1 MCHRSLLRV
10 LATCLSIAF
19 FTVAHA
25 TEHIYLLPSPGMPLN
40 AGFGEL
46 TPGPHDL
53 TVTFQSNA
61 SNGPVYASLWDGSG
75 STIWTANWVPGA
87 TSMSCVAY
95 GATEDMLG
103 CAYGCGWFYEW
114 DSITGYGMMT
124 GTFSVTICN
133 VTFPCAPEQECACES
148 SSTGYMGMGG
158 YMSWECPGTNEG
170 GINIQLPHRD
180 EKESLA
186 VTVRRGCAGT
196 LTITSDDTEVLLF
209 DMNGDPFA
217 SLHLDVGTGDT
228 IQFQVGVTTS
238 AETTARLRAR
248 FVPDNGSLDTE
259 DVYDVTIETI
269 DGDANESA
277 SF

>member
-1 MCHRSLLRV
+1 MCHRLLLRV
-10 LATCLSIAF
+10 LAACLSIAF

-53 TVTFQSNA
+53 SVTFQSNGTR
-61 SNGPVYASLWDGSG
+61 GPVYASLWDGSG

-95 GATEDMLG
+95 GVSEDTLG

-124 GTFSVTICN
+124 GTFSVTISN
-133 VTFPCAPEQECACES
+133 VTLPCMPVQECACNS
-148 SSTGYMGMGG
+148 APMGYMGMGAWG
-158 YMSWECPGTNEG
+158 CPGTDEG
-170 GINIQLPHRD
+170 GMELLVSDIEERTPL
-180 EKESLA
+180 S

-209 DMNGDPFA
+209 DMNGDPLVP
-217 SLHLDVGTGDT
+217 LHLDFGSADT
-228 IQFQVGVTTS
+228 IQFEVGLATS
-238 AETTARLRAR
+238 AGADTRLRAR

-259 DVYDVTIETI
+259 DVYDITI
-269 DGDANESA
+269 DIGGFANPPFSA
-277 SF
+277 AP